1 MTNPFGSANP
11 IDQILPFLVPPLV
24 PNQHRL
30 FHGRGGAVADCD
42 WLTVDC
48 YKPVLLATLYA
59 QQSDADVAYLQQL
72 LTAAMPLL
80 GCSALVVQ
88 HRYGGTSRNEV
99 VVGELPEQPLAREQ
113 GLSFLLDFERGQN
126 IGFFADMVAGREW
139 LAERAEGKSVLN
151 LFSFSCAFSVVAKA
165 AGARQVVNIDLSKPA
180 LALGQR
186 NHAINQIGS
195 DGVRFFAHDIFN
207 SWKKLERLGPYDII
221 IIDPPSEQKGSFMAR
236 KDYVRVIRQLPRFL
250 ALQTEI
256 LACLNAPWLEESFL
270 DDVVL
275 NNLAG
280 SERVARLPFAPGYVE
295 QQPQAGLKAVHYRY
309 VKAADE
315 VTTN

>member
-1 MTNPFGSANP
+1 MTISPAATNP
-11 IDQILPFLVPPLV
+11 IDQIIPFLVSPSAA
-24 PNQHRL
+24 NQHRL
-30 FHGRGGAVADCD
+30 FHGRGGAMDGCD
-42 WLTVDC
+42 WFTVDC
-48 YKPVLLATLYA
+48 YKPVLLATIYA
-59 QQSDADVAYLQQL
+59 QQSDASVLHLQSV
-72 LTAAMPLL
+72 LTAAMPTLA
-80 GCSALVVQ
+80 CTALVIQ
-88 HRYGGTSRNEV
+88 HRYGGAARNEV
-99 VVGELPEQPLAREQ
+99 VVGVLPEQALAHEQ

-126 IGFFADMVAGREW
+126 IGFFADMVAGRRW
-139 LAERAEGKSVLN
+139 LAERAEGRRVLN

-165 AGARQVVNIDLSKPA
+165 AGAKQVVNIDLSKPA

-186 NHAINQIGS
+186 NHAINKIGT

-250 ALQTEI
+250 APQTEI

-275 NNLAG
+275 NNLAD

-295 QQPQAGLKAVHYRY
+295 RNPQAGLKAVHYRY
-309 VKAADE
+309 RFKG
-315 VTTN
+315 

>member
-1 MTNPFGSANP
+1 MTNAPHNASTNANP
-11 IDQILPFLVPPLV
+11 IDQVLPFLVPPSVL
-24 PNQHRL
+24 NQHRL
-30 FHGRGGAVADCD
+30 FHGRGGMVVGCD

-48 YKPVLLATLYA
+48 YRPVLLATLYV
-59 QQSDADVAYLQQL
+59 QQSDADVAYLQRVL
-72 LTAAMPLL
+72 IAAMTTLE
-80 GCSALVVQ
+80 CSVLVIQ
-88 HRYGGTSRNEV
+88 HRYGGASRNDV
-99 VVGELPEQPLAREQ
+99 VVGSLPDRPMAHEQ
-113 GLSFLLDFERGQN
+113 GFSFLLDFERGQN
-126 IGFFADMVAGREW
+126 IGFFADMVAGRQW
-139 LAERAEGKSVLN
+139 LAERAEGKNILN

-186 NHAINQIGS
+186 NHAINQIGT

-250 ALQTEI
+250 APQTEI
-256 LACLNAPWLEESFL
+256 LACLNAPWLGESFL

-280 SERVARLPFAPGYVE
+280 SERVARLPFAPGYIE

-309 VKAADE
+309 VQTAD
-315 VTTN
+315 V

>member
-1 MTNPFGSANP
+1 MTYTPTNSHP
-11 IDQILPFLVPPLV
+11 IDQILPFLVPPVV

-30 FHGRGGAVADCD
+30 FHGRGGAVAGCD

-48 YKPVLLATLYA
+48 YKPVLLATIYT
-59 QQSDADVAYLQQL
+59 QQADADVAYLQSALSASMAL
-72 LTAAMPLL
+72 LE
-80 GCSALVVQ
+80 CSALVIQ
-88 HRYGGTSRNEV
+88 HRYGGAARNEV
-99 VVGELPEQPLAREQ
+99 VVGSLPERPMAHEQ

-126 IGFFADMVAGREW
+126 IGFFADMVAGRQW
-139 LAERAEGKSVLN
+139 LAERAQGKSVLN
-151 LFSFSCAFSVVAKA
+151 LFSFSCAFSVVAKS

-186 NHAINQIGS
+186 NHAINQIGTE
-195 DGVRFFAHDIFN
+195 GVRFFAHDIFN
-207 SWKKLERLGPYDII
+207 SWKKLEKLGPYDII

-236 KDYVRVIRQLPRFL
+236 KDYIRVIRQLPRFL
-250 ALQTEI
+250 APQTEI

-275 NNLAG
+275 NNLEG
-280 SERVARLPFAPGYVE
+280 SERVERLPFAPGYIE

-309 VKAADE
+309 RKIDGA
-315 VTTN
+315 TTEN